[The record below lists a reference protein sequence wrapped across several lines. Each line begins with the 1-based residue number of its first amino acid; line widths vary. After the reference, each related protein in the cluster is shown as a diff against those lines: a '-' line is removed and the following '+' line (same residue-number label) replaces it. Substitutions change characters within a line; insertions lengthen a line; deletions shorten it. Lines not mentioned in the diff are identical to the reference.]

1 MIKIGDKIPLELGGY
16 AEIKAVLGAGGQG
29 TVYRAAY
36 REKEYALKMY
46 FKNKLKRPDIFRD
59 NLTELASSDTECGY
73 FVMPQILTEEYDGG
87 FGFLMELI
95 PKEYAPFSDILNAR
109 VRFSGLYSIVNAAIR
124 ITAAFRELHNSGKSY
139 QDLNDGGF
147 FIRPSDGDIKIC
159 DCDNIAPYGEHL
171 GIAGKPGYMAPEIVR
186 GEKAPDKLTDR
197 YSLAVLLFR
206 LLLRG
211 DPLEGSKVLKSVC
224 LTEDAERRHYG
235 FEPMFVY
242 DPDDDSNRPVRGV
255 HNNIIKFWR
264 IMPEYIR
271 EAFTYSFTVG
281 LHQPDKRLIEKQWL
295 DLLIRLRS
303 DICSCSCG
311 SQSFAPCFERD
322 EEGKLICPCG
332 THFAPALE
340 LCSGKNRVLLSDGT
354 KLFDE
359 DFSVYAE
366 VVRNKVNPSLWGLK
380 NHSFDT
386 WSCTLPNG
394 QEKEIPQG
402 SAAPI
407 FTGTKIVINGTIN
420 EIKEYSDN

>member
-1 MIKIGDKIPLELGGY
+1 MIKVGDKIPLELGGY
-16 AEIKAVLGAGGQG
+16 AEVKAVLGSGGQG
-29 TVYRAAY
+29 TVYRAVF
-36 REKEYALKMY
+36 RDKEYALKMY
-46 FKNKLKRPDIFRD
+46 FKNKLKRPEIFRE
-59 NLTELASSDTECGY
+59 NLSLLAEDSEVSPS
-73 FVMPQILTEEYDGG
+73 FVMPLMLTENTREG

-95 PKEYAPFSDILNAR
+95 PEGYAPFSDILNAR
-109 VRFSGLYSIVNAAIR
+109 VKFSGLYPIVNAAIR
-124 ITAAFRELHNSGKSY
+124 IASAFRELHNSGKSY

-147 FIRPSDGDIKIC
+147 FIRPSDGDIRIC
-159 DCDNIAPYGEHL
+159 DCDNIAPYGDSL

-211 DPLEGSKVLKSVC
+211 DPLEGSRVLKSVC
-224 LTEDAERRHYG
+224 LTEEAERRHYG

-264 IMPEYIR
+264 IMPDYIR

-281 LHQPDKRLIEKQWL
+281 LQSPEKRLIEKQWL
-295 DLLIRLRS
+295 DLLIRLRG
-303 DICSCSCG
+303 DICACTCG
-311 SQSFAPCFERD
+311 AQSFAGSYERD
-322 EEGKLICPCG
+322 SENRLICFCG
-332 THFAPALE
+332 AHFAPPLM
-340 LCSGKNRVLLSDGT
+340 LTDGKNRVLLSEGT

-359 DFSVYAE
+359 NLETVAE
-366 VVRNKVNPSLWGLK
+366 VVRNKVNPGLWGLK
-380 NHSFDT
+380 NLTDGV

-394 QEKEIPQG
+394 QEKEIGSG

-407 FTGTKIVINGTIN
+407 FKGTLIEMNGTKY
-420 EIKEYSDN
+420 EIRESE

>member
-1 MIKIGDKIPLELGGY
+1 MIKVGDKIPLELGGY

-29 TVYRAAY
+29 TVYRAVY
-36 REKEYALKMY
+36 RDKEYALKMY
-46 FKNKLKRPDIFRD
+46 FKNKLKRPELFRD
-59 NLTELASSDTECGY
+59 NLTQLADSDSDCGF

-109 VRFSGLYSIVNAAIR
+109 VKFSGLYSIVNAAIR
-124 ITAAFRELHNSGKSY
+124 ITTAFRELHNSGKSY

-147 FIRPSDGDIKIC
+147 FIRATDGDIKIC
-159 DCDNIAPYGEHL
+159 DCDNIAPYGESL

-211 DPLEGSKVLKSVC
+211 DPLEGGRVLKSVC
-224 LTEDAERRHYG
+224 LTEEAERRHYG

-271 EAFTYSFTVG
+271 EAFTHSFTVG
-281 LHQPDKRLIEKQWL
+281 LHHPEKRLIEKQWL
-295 DLLIRLRS
+295 DLLIRLRG
-303 DICSCSCG
+303 DICSCTCG
-311 SQSFAPCFERD
+311 GQSFAPSYERD
-322 EEGKLICPCG
+322 ESGKLICPCG
-332 THFAPALE
+332 THFAPPLV
-340 LCSGKNRVLLSDGT
+340 LSDGKGRVLLSDGT
-354 KLFDE
+354 KLFGE
-359 DFSVYAE
+359 DFSVTAE

-380 NHSFDT
+380 NYTPDV
-386 WSCTLPNG
+386 WKCVLPNG
-394 QEKEIPQG
+394 QEKEVPQG

-407 FTGTKIVINGTIN
+407 FTGTKIAMNGISC
-420 EIKEYSDN
+420 EIREYAD